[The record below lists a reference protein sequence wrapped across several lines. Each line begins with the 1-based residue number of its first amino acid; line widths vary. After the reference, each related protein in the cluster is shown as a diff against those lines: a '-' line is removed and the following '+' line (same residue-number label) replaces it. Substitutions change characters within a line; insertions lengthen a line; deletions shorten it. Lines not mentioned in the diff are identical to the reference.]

1 MRKSAYPY
9 SWLFYDQ
16 PAAYYPSEICLLVLV
31 WVCIVDKSRGTFWR
45 IRPMFYPVLEKP
57 DARTERQCNTIN
69 KCGSGAQLSQQLAME
84 VLKFTAMIDESG
96 YLSLNIPRQLA
107 AQEVN
112 IVVVLNPVS
121 SSGKQKLNY
130 DFSDLVGRLTW
141 RGDALCMQR
150 TLRDEW

>member
-1 MRKSAYPY
+1 
-9 SWLFYDQ
+9 
-16 PAAYYPSEICLLVLV
+16 
-31 WVCIVDKSRGTFWR
+31 
-45 IRPMFYPVLEKP
+45 
-57 DARTERQCNTIN
+57 
-69 KCGSGAQLSQQLAME
+69 ME